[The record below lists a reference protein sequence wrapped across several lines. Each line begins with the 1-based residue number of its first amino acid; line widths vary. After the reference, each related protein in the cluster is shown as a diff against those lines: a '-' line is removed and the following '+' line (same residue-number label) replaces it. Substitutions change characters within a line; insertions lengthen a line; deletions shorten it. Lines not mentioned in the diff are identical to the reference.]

1 MSIKLSAEV
10 KKRITKESYYSETDF
25 VNDAKAY
32 IAAVK
37 SGRILYTVTRTSVS
51 KSGMSRNISV
61 KSFEGKMTEGYYRNY
76 IGFLRALGYKID
88 FFGYVKISGCC
99 MNMLFYTNH
108 NIIHALHRM
117 GFLSKKEC
125 DTLAQKVR

>member
-1 MSIKLSAEV
+1 MNQITLNKEVIKNLS
-10 KKRITKESYYSETDF
+10 KESYYSETDF

-37 SGRILYTVTRTSVS
+37 SGRILYTVTSVS

-76 IGFLRALGYKID
+76 IGLLRALGYKID
-88 FFGYVKISGCC
+88 FFGSVKIPGCG
-99 MNMLFYTNH
+99 MNMLFETNH

-117 GFLSKKEC
+117 GFMTKKVC
-125 DTLAQKVR
+125 AVLAQKVR

>member
-10 KKRITKESYYSETDF
+10 QKRITKESYYGETDF

-37 SGRILYTVTRTSVS
+37 SGRILYTVTSVS
-51 KSGMSRNISV
+51 KSGMSRHISV

-76 IGFLRALGYKID
+76 IGLFRALGYKID
-88 FFGYVKISGCC
+88 FFGSVKIPGCG
-99 MNMLFYTNH
+99 MNMLFATNH
-108 NIIHALHRM
+108 SIIYSFHRM
-117 GFLSKKEC
+117 GFITKKMC
-125 DTLAQKVR
+125 DVLAQKVR

>member
-1 MSIKLSAEV
+1 MSIKLSDEV
-10 KKRITKESYYSETDF
+10 KKRITKESYYSETAF

-37 SGRILYTVTRTSVS
+37 SGRILYTVTSVS

-76 IGFLRALGYKID
+76 IGFFRALWYKID
-88 FFGYVKISGCC
+88 GSGSVKIHGCG
-99 MNMLFYTNH
+99 MNMLFATNH
-108 NIIHALHRM
+108 NIIHTLHRM
-117 GFLSKKEC
+117 GFMTKKVC
-125 DTLAQKVR
+125 TDLASKVR

>member
-37 SGRILYTVTRTSVS
+37 SGRILYTVTSVS

-76 IGFLRALGYKID
+76 IGVFRALGYKID
-88 FFGYVKISGCC
+88 FFGSVKIPGCGI
-99 MNMLFYTNH
+99 NMLFDTNYS
-108 NIIHALHRM
+108 IIHSLRRM
-117 GFLSKKEC
+117 EILSKKEC

>member
-10 KKRITKESYYSETDF
+10 QKRIAKESYYNETDF

-37 SGRILYTVTRTSVS
+37 SGRILYTVTSVS

-61 KSFEGKMTEGYYRNY
+61 K
-76 IGFLRALGYKID
+76 IP
-88 FFGYVKISGCC
+88 GCG
-99 MNMLFYTNH
+99 MNMLFATNH

-117 GFLSKKEC
+117 GFMTKKVC
-125 DTLAQKVR
+125 AVLAQKAR

>member
-10 KKRITKESYYSETDF
+10 QKRITKENYYSETDF

-37 SGRILYTVTRTSVS
+37 SGRILYTVASVS
-51 KSGMSRNISV
+51 KSGISRNISV
-61 KSFEGKMTEGYYRNY
+61 KSFEGKMTEGYYRDY

-88 FFGYVKISGCC
+88 GFGSVKIPGCG
-99 MNMLFYTNH
+99 MNMLFATNH

-117 GFLSKKEC
+117 GFMTKKVC
-125 DTLAQKVR
+125 AVLAQKVR

>member
-10 KKRITKESYYSETDF
+10 QKNITKESYYSETDF

-37 SGRILYTVTRTSVS
+37 SGRILYTVTSVS

-61 KSFEGKMTEGYYRNY
+61 ESFEGKMTGGHYRNY

-88 FFGYVKISGCC
+88 GFGSVKIGGCG
-99 MNMLFYTNH
+99 MNMLFATNY
-108 NIIHALHRM
+108 NIIHSLHRM
-117 GFLSKKEC
+117 GFVSKKEC
-125 DTLAQKVR
+125 GVLCQKVN

>member
-10 KKRITKESYYSETDF
+10 QKRIAKESCYNETDF

-37 SGRILYTVTRTSVS
+37 SGRILYTVASVS
-51 KSGMSRNISV
+51 KSGISRNISV

-88 FFGYVKISGCC
+88 GSGFVKISGGG
-99 MNMLFYTNH
+99 MNMLFATNC
-108 NIIHALHRM
+108 NIIHVLHRM
-117 GFLSKKEC
+117 GFLTKKVC
-125 DTLAQKVR
+125 AVLAQKVR

>member
-1 MSIKLSAEV
+1 MSIKLAAEV
-10 KKRITKESYYSETDF
+10 QKNITKASYYSETDF

-37 SGRILYTVTRTSVS
+37 SGRILYTVTSVS

-88 FFGYVKISGCC
+88 GSGSVKISGGG
-99 MNMLFYTNH
+99 MNMLFTTNH

-117 GFLSKKEC
+117 GFMTKKVC
-125 DTLAQKVR
+125 AVLAQKVR

>member
-10 KKRITKESYYSETDF
+10 QKNITKESYYSETDF

-37 SGRILYTVTRTSVS
+37 SGRILLYTVTSVS

-88 FFGYVKISGCC
+88 FFGSVKIPGCG
-99 MNMLFYTNH
+99 MNMLFATNH
-108 NIIHALHRM
+108 NIIHTLHRM
-117 GFLSKKEC
+117 GFMTKKVC
-125 DTLAQKVR
+125 AVLAQKVR

>member
-1 MSIKLSAEV
+1 MSIKLSDEV

-37 SGRILYTVTRTSVS
+37 SGRILYTITSVS

-76 IGFLRALGYKID
+76 IGFFRALGYKID
-88 FFGYVKISGCC
+88 FFGSVKIPRCG
-99 MNMLFYTNH
+99 MNMLFATN
-108 NIIHALHRM
+108 NSIIHSLHRM
-117 GFLSKKEC
+117 GFMTKKVC
-125 DTLAQKVR
+125 TDLAQKVR

>member
-1 MSIKLSAEV
+1 MSIKLSDEV
-10 KKRITKESYYSETDF
+10 KKHIAKESYYSETDF

-37 SGRILYTVTRTSVS
+37 SGRILYTVTSVS

-88 FFGYVKISGCC
+88 DFGSVKISGCG
-99 MNMLFYTNH
+99 MNMLFATNH
-108 NIIHALHRM
+108 SAIHSLHRM
-117 GFLSKKEC
+117 GFMTKKAC
-125 DTLAQKVR
+125 AVLAQKVR

>member
-10 KKRITKESYYSETDF
+10 QKRITKESHYNETDF

-37 SGRILYTVTRTSVS
+37 SGRILYTVTSVS
-51 KSGMSRNISV
+51 KSGMSRHISV

-76 IGFLRALGYKID
+76 IGLLRALGYKID
-88 FFGYVKISGCC
+88 FSGSVKIPGCG
-99 MNMLFYTNH
+99 MNMLFATNH
-108 NIIHALHRM
+108 SIIYALQGM
-117 GFLSKKEC
+117 GFMTKKVC
-125 DTLAQKVR
+125 AVLAKKVR

>member
-10 KKRITKESYYSETDF
+10 KKRITKESDYSETDF
-25 VNDAKAY
+25 VDDAKAY

-37 SGRILYTVTRTSVS
+37 SGRILYTVTSVS

-88 FFGYVKISGCC
+88 GFGSVKISGCG
-99 MNMLFYTNH
+99 MNMLFATNH
-108 NIIHALHRM
+108 SIIHSLHRM
-117 GFLSKKEC
+117 GFMSKKEC